1 MVLIHFSHSFI
12 WENKN
17 LWYFCIICT
26 GRECVP
32 VRYKRIFMADTE
44 TKISILYID
53 DEVNNLS
60 AFKANFRRLYQ
71 VFTTD
76 SIAEAKKILAENEIH
91 IIISDQRMPEM
102 TGIDFFSS
110 ILESHPEPIRMLLTG
125 YADINAVIGAIN
137 KGQVY
142 KYFSKP
148 WDENELKENIEKAYE
163 LYHLRKENTELTD
176 KLMDVNHKL
185 EFLLRQKLLS

>member
-1 MVLIHFSHSFI
+1 
-12 WENKN
+12 
-17 LWYFCIICT
+17 
-26 GRECVP
+26 
-32 VRYKRIFMADTE
+32 MADTE